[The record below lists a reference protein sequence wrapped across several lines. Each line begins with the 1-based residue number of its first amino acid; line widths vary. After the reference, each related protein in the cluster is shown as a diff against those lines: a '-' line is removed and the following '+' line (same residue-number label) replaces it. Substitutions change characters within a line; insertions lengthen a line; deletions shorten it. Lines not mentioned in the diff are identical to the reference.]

1 MIFSARSDSAAKCDA
16 RVGKDVEDVRNQDT
30 GESIFSPFSIF
41 RPKLLPPRK
50 MQFRDCEFH
59 RNSLII
65 AINQKDYFFVTN
77 AIDTL

>member
-1 MIFSARSDSAAKCDA
+1 MIFSARSDPAAKCDA

-30 GESIFSPFSIF
+30 GESIFLHTLFPDLNFS
-41 RPKLLPPRK
+41 PPRK